1 MTDKKRL
8 CAKNERAIHTLKEL
22 FNELH
27 HCR

>member
-1 MTDKKRL
+1 MTDKKRV
-8 CAKNERAIHTLKEL
+8 CAKNERTIHTLKEL